1 MSDKHFTNRPPTNRP
16 LTNRADRSPATFR
29 RLGRG
34 RFFWKLF
41 AGNALLLIVVV
52 GCCLALIIG
61 AFNRFYR
68 DDLSRQLKSQAQ
80 IIRHQAQIYFQS
92 GQKDK
97 LDALANALAQGQ
109 PQTIRITFIDAGGT
123 VLGDSNADAEQM
135 ENHAQ
140 RTEVHQALAHG
151 SGESTRFSNTVK
163 QDLKYVALT
172 VGDPPIGIVRVAMPV
187 ENIVAQTQ
195 AAGALFLS
203 VASIV
208 LAAAVALA
216 LGLALLW
223 SRRIAIVTT
232 TARSLSRGDLSARAP
247 VGGSDEVGLLARSL
261 NRMGRSL
268 EDKIS
273 TIDRQRRM
281 LEHLLSQLQEG
292 VIVLDH
298 HGGVVLTNPAA
309 AKLLTRLKAE
319 ASSPARSDLRS
330 AADLPN
336 DLQWMIRGSGSPER
350 VHQTTISGDD
360 RQTTLLVRAAD
371 ITLPQIG
378 DVSDVGDQRG
388 RILVLTDVT
397 ELAHTV
403 QVKADF
409 VANASHELRT
419 PLTAIRAAVET
430 LANLS
435 DSTDSDR
442 QASSRNLVEIIDRH
456 SERLGAIV
464 GDLLDLARLESPQ
477 ARFEPRT
484 ESMTDV
490 VTELHERFAAR
501 LTEKRVNWRL
511 SPDDRDEILV
521 NRQLLTLVL
530 DNLVDNAIKFTPEG
544 GSITLGWSWVDD
556 DVSIVVADTGC
567 GMATQEQ
574 ERVFERFYQVERARS
589 GVRRGTGLGLSIVRH
604 AVNAMNGDVELASE
618 LDHGTKVRVHLRQPG
633 AIT

>member
-1 MSDKHFTNRPPTNRP
+1 VSDKP
-16 LTNRADRSPATFR
+16 LTNRPDGSPA
-29 RLGRG
+29 RLGRVGRG

-41 AGNALLLIVVV
+41 AGNVLLLIVVV
-52 GCCLALIIG
+52 ACCLALIIG
-61 AFNRFYR
+61 EFNRFYR
-68 DDLSRQLKSQAQ
+68 NDLSRQLLSQAQ
-80 IIRHQAQIYFQS
+80 IIRHQALVYFQS
-92 GQKDK
+92 GQNDK
-97 LDALANALAQGQ
+97 LDELANALAQGQ
-109 PQTIRITFIDAGGT
+109 PRTIRITFIDAGGI
-123 VLGDSNADAEQM
+123 VLGDSNADAQQM
-135 ENHAQ
+135 ENHAE
-140 RTEVHQALAHG
+140 RAEVHQALIHG

-172 VGDPPIGIVRVAMPV
+172 VGDPPLGVVRVAMPV
-187 ENIVAQTQ
+187 DNIVAQTQ

-292 VIVLDH
+292 VIVTDH
-298 HGGVVLTNPAA
+298 HGGVVLTSPAA
-309 AKLLTRLKAE
+309 AKLLTRLRAD
-319 ASSPARSDLRS
+319 ASSAPARRDLRS
-330 AADLPN
+330 ASDLPD
-336 DLQWMIRGSGSPER
+336 DLQSMIGGNGSPES
-350 VHQTTISGDD
+350 VHQTTISADD

-371 ITLPQIG
+371 ITLSQVA
-378 DVSDVGDQRG
+378 DVADDGEHRG

-430 LANLS
+430 LSNLS
-435 DSTDSDR
+435 DATDGDS
-442 QASSRNLVEIIDRH
+442 QVSCRNLVGIIDRH

-501 LTEKRVNWRL
+501 LIEKHINWRL

-544 GSITLGWSWVDD
+544 GSITLGWSWVDN
-556 DVSIVVADTGC
+556 DVSIVVEDTGC
-567 GMATQEQ
+567 GMAAQEQ

-589 GVRRGTGLGLSIVRH
+589 GVQRGTGLGLSIVRH
-604 AVNAMNGDVELASE
+604 AVNAMNGDVELFSE
-618 LDHGTKVRVHLRQPG
+618 LDRGTKVQLHLKQPVT
-633 AIT
+633 IPQ

>member
-1 MSDKHFTNRPPTNRP
+1 MSDKTLTNRP
-16 LTNRADRSPATFR
+16 DRSPASFR

-61 AFNRFYR
+61 AFNQFYR
-68 DDLSRQLKSQAQ
+68 DDLSRQLMSQAQ
-80 IIRHQAQIYFQS
+80 IIRHQAQVYFQS

-97 LDALANALAQGQ
+97 LDELATALAKNQ
-109 PQTIRITFIDAGGT
+109 PRTIRITFIDAEGT
-123 VLGDSNADAEQM
+123 VLGDSNADPDDM
-135 ENHAQ
+135 ENHAL
-140 RTEVHQALAHG
+140 RTEVNQALVRG

-172 VGDPPIGIVRVAMPV
+172 VGDPPIGVIRVAMPV
-187 ENIVAQTQ
+187 DSIVAQTQ

-292 VIVLDH
+292 VIVTDH

-309 AKLLTRLKAE
+309 SKLLSRLGADT
-319 ASSPARSDLRS
+319 SSIATPELRS
-330 AADLPN
+330 AADLPG
-336 DLQWMIRGSGSPER
+336 DLQTMIRGNGSPEM
-350 VHQTTISGDD
+350 VHQTTISAED

-371 ITLPQIG
+371 ITLSQIA
-378 DVSDVGDQRG
+378 DVNDDGNHSG

-430 LANLS
+430 LSNLS
-435 DSTDSDR
+435 DPTDGDS
-442 QASSRNLVEIIDRH
+442 QSSSRALVAIIDRH

-477 ARFEPRT
+477 ARFEPHV
-484 ESMTDV
+484 ESMADV

-501 LTEKRVNWRL
+501 LTEKRITWRL
-511 SPDDRDEILV
+511 APDDRDEILV

-544 GSITLGWSWVDD
+544 GSITLGWSWSLDRVTVFVED
-556 DVSIVVADTGC
+556 IGC

-604 AVNAMNGDVELASE
+604 AVNAMHGDVELSSE
-618 LDHGTKVRVHLRQPG
+618 LDRGTRVEIRLCQP
-633 AIT
+633 AVV

>member
-1 MSDKHFTNRPPTNRP
+1 VSDKP
-16 LTNRADRSPATFR
+16 LTNRPDGSPA
-29 RLGRG
+29 RLGRVGRG

-41 AGNALLLIVVV
+41 AGNVLLLIVVV
-52 GCCLALIIG
+52 ACCLALIIG
-61 AFNRFYR
+61 EFNRFYR
-68 DDLSRQLKSQAQ
+68 NDLSRQLLSQAQ
-80 IIRHQAQIYFQS
+80 IIRHQALVYFQS
-92 GQKDK
+92 GQNDK
-97 LDALANALAQGQ
+97 LDELANALAQGQ
-109 PQTIRITFIDAGGT
+109 PRTIRITFIDAGGI
-123 VLGDSNADAEQM
+123 VLGDSNADAQQM
-135 ENHAQ
+135 ENHAE
-140 RTEVHQALAHG
+140 RAEVHQALIHG

-172 VGDPPIGIVRVAMPV
+172 VGDPPLGVVRVAMPV
-187 ENIVAQTQ
+187 DNIVAQTQ

-292 VIVLDH
+292 VIVTDH

-309 AKLLTRLKAE
+309 AKLLTRLRAD
-319 ASSPARSDLRS
+319 ASSAPARRDLRS
-330 AADLPN
+330 ASDLPD
-336 DLQWMIRGSGSPER
+336 DLQSMIGGNGSPES
-350 VHQTTISGDD
+350 VHQTTISADD

-371 ITLPQIG
+371 ITLSQVA
-378 DVSDVGDQRG
+378 DVADDGEHRG

-430 LANLS
+430 LSNLS
-435 DSTDSDR
+435 DATDGDS
-442 QASSRNLVEIIDRH
+442 QVSCRNLVGIIDRH

-501 LTEKRVNWRL
+501 LIEKHINWRL

-544 GSITLGWSWVDD
+544 GSITLGWSWVDN
-556 DVSIVVADTGC
+556 DVSIVVEDTGC
-567 GMATQEQ
+567 GMAAQEQ

-589 GVRRGTGLGLSIVRH
+589 GVQRGTGLGLSIVRH
-604 AVNAMNGDVELASE
+604 AVNAMNGDVELFSE
-618 LDHGTKVRVHLRQPG
+618 LDRGTKVQLHLKQPVT
-633 AIT
+633 IPQ

>member
-1 MSDKHFTNRPPTNRP
+1 VSDKP
-16 LTNRADRSPATFR
+16 LTNRPDGSPA
-29 RLGRG
+29 RLGRVGRG

-41 AGNALLLIVVV
+41 AGNVLLLIVVV
-52 GCCLALIIG
+52 ACCLALIIG
-61 AFNRFYR
+61 EFNRFYR
-68 DDLSRQLKSQAQ
+68 NDLSRQLLSQAQ
-80 IIRHQAQIYFQS
+80 IIRHQALVYFQS
-92 GQKDK
+92 GQNDK
-97 LDALANALAQGQ
+97 LDELANALAQGQ
-109 PQTIRITFIDAGGT
+109 PRTIRITFIDAGGI
-123 VLGDSNADAEQM
+123 VLGDSNADAQQM
-135 ENHAQ
+135 ENHAE
-140 RTEVHQALAHG
+140 RAEVHQALIHG

-172 VGDPPIGIVRVAMPV
+172 VGDPPLGVVRVAMPV
-187 ENIVAQTQ
+187 DNIVAQTQ

-292 VIVLDH
+292 VIVTDR

-309 AKLLTRLKAE
+309 AKLLTRLRAD
-319 ASSPARSDLRS
+319 ASSAPARRDLRS
-330 AADLPN
+330 ASDLPD
-336 DLQWMIRGSGSPER
+336 DLQSMIGGNGSPES
-350 VHQTTISGDD
+350 VHQTTISADD

-371 ITLPQIG
+371 ITLSQVA
-378 DVSDVGDQRG
+378 DVADDGEHRG

-430 LANLS
+430 LSNLS
-435 DSTDSDR
+435 DATDGDS
-442 QASSRNLVEIIDRH
+442 QVSCRNLVGIIDRH

-501 LTEKRVNWRL
+501 LIEKHINWRL

-544 GSITLGWSWVDD
+544 GSITLGWSWVDN
-556 DVSIVVADTGC
+556 DVSIVVEDTGC
-567 GMATQEQ
+567 GMAAQEQ

-589 GVRRGTGLGLSIVRH
+589 GVQRGTGLGLSIVRH
-604 AVNAMNGDVELASE
+604 AVNAMNGDVELFSE
-618 LDHGTKVRVHLRQPG
+618 PDRGTKVQLHLKQPVT
-633 AIT
+633 IPQ